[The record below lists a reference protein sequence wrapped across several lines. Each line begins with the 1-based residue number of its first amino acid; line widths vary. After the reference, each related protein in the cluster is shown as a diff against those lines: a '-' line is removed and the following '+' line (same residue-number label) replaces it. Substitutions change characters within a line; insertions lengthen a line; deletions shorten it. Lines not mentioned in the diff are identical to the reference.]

1 MDKRPP
7 LVPKPL
13 KHVAL
18 ENGFFVAT
26 SNEPWLAY
34 GAPEKALQG
43 RVVELG
49 YQSGPF
55 DEVVRPIVRF
65 MLADGSAIDEIMPA
79 PSAGRGLWR
88 GRIPNG
94 TTELRIS
101 PTNRI
106 GPFSFDLRFVRP
118 IPAVTNLRFR
128 AASAKRS
135 FFASSARMVGLKKEA
150 DLNLRWVF
158 GRAETQDYAIWRNAR
173 TVERPFERR
182 SRDKPIVIWLCAAGG
197 DLALVRQTYA
207 SLLVQSHTGWTCHIL
222 RASTEVAAWCAGIG
236 DPGLQIGQSGPVHDA
251 LLVYLRAGDE
261 IAPEGLAYF
270 AAHFERH
277 PALTFV
283 YSDECV
289 RNPDGKARAVFK
301 PDWSPLRQASA
312 PYVGRAVMIKSC
324 AIKDAAAFLSA
335 APEDAIDALL
345 AEAPTQTVGHLRRVA
360 LATPAT
366 KVAVAARPRVVV
378 SARCDRTVGIV
389 IPTRDRVDLLEPCL
403 ASVLKGS
410 ADPGL
415 HVVVVDN
422 GSVEARTH
430 ETLAR
435 VCAADRRLTVAAMP
449 GPFNF
454 SALVNFGAAQV
465 RGDVLIFLNNDTVV
479 QQDDWIDNLVAT
491 ASRPDVGAVGARLL
505 YPNGAVQ
512 HEGVV
517 LGLGGVAG
525 HFGEGRPAQA
535 PGWLRH
541 GPAVFETS
549 AVTGACLAVERA
561 KFDAVGGFDAV
572 NLPVELNDIDLCLK
586 LGERGWRTICDCRTA
601 LVHYQ
606 SASRGGGALRLQS
619 KYEMERSYFIAKW
632 RHVIRDDPYFNPSLS
647 IFDYEPRLG

>member
-101 PTNRI
+101 
-106 GPFSFDLRFVRP
+106 
-118 IPAVTNLRFR
+118 
-128 AASAKRS
+128 
-135 FFASSARMVGLKKEA
+135 
-150 DLNLRWVF
+150 
-158 GRAETQDYAIWRNAR
+158 QDYAIWRNAR

-283 YSDECV
+283 
-289 RNPDGKARAVFK
+289 
-301 PDWSPLRQASA
+301 
-312 PYVGRAVMIKSC
+312 
-324 AIKDAAAFLSA
+324 
-335 APEDAIDALL
+335 
-345 AEAPTQTVGHLRRVA
+345 
-360 LATPAT
+360 
-366 KVAVAARPRVVV
+366 
-378 SARCDRTVGIV
+378 
-389 IPTRDRVDLLEPCL
+389 
-403 ASVLKGS
+403 
-410 ADPGL
+410 
-415 HVVVVDN
+415 
-422 GSVEARTH
+422 
-430 ETLAR
+430 
-435 VCAADRRLTVAAMP
+435 
-449 GPFNF
+449 
-454 SALVNFGAAQV
+454 
-465 RGDVLIFLNNDTVV
+465 
-479 QQDDWIDNLVAT
+479 
-491 ASRPDVGAVGARLL
+491 
-505 YPNGAVQ
+505 
-512 HEGVV
+512 
-517 LGLGGVAG
+517 
-525 HFGEGRPAQA
+525 
-535 PGWLRH
+535 
-541 GPAVFETS
+541 
-549 AVTGACLAVERA
+549 
-561 KFDAVGGFDAV
+561 
-572 NLPVELNDIDLCLK
+572 
-586 LGERGWRTICDCRTA
+586 
-601 LVHYQ
+601 
-606 SASRGGGALRLQS
+606 
-619 KYEMERSYFIAKW
+619 
-632 RHVIRDDPYFNPSLS
+632 
-647 IFDYEPRLG
+647 